1 MSKINTLRI
10 VNLNYNNN
18 SIKISDEAFNFNGES
33 TLMSLRNGGGKTVLV
48 QMMTAPF
55 VHKRYRDTKDRKF
68 ESYFTTNRPTFIMVE
83 WVLDGDAGYVLTGMM
98 VRKNQEI
105 SEGEAHDELE
115 MINFIYEYKDRC
127 ENDIYHIPI
136 INETDA
142 GMTLKNWGT
151 CRKIFE
157 NIKKEDGMHFNY
169 YDMDMPAQ
177 SRIYFEK
184 LKQYQIN
191 YKEWETII
199 KKINLKE
206 SGLSDLFSDCRDE
219 KGLVEKWFLE
229 AVESKLNKEGNRI
242 SEFENIIKK
251 YAKQYKDNQTNIH
264 RMENLKEFLKE
275 ASGIKNYADE
285 FLDYTKQRQSKESD
299 IAGFITILDELLKET
314 DERKNY
320 LDEEIKNK
328 QKQIADIRY
337 EEISYSIYS
346 IEEKKNK
353 LAHEYEQLTLEKEQV
368 VKEKEKLEKSRDIL
382 LCAKQNE
389 AKNNAFSEC
398 KKLESRIEVSN
409 KNEKEKEP
417 ARKELGKMLFKH
429 YFKALSNCDS
439 EIAEIKGSIVKHEER
454 EKEYNISKSECFK
467 QKDANSL
474 QIGKCQAKVSNYA
487 VLEEQFNK
495 KYNENLLR
503 NILGIY
509 EAGVLELKG
518 EEYEKEIAA
527 MKKDIAALK
536 HEKTKND
543 EDYVRYGRNQDD
555 FREVIIEKKSSLAA
569 EKERLADFELQLK
582 TRQDI
587 MKYFLV
593 DESEVYNKTVI
604 IENAERKLKEIN
616 AAKRILERECEQIGA
631 EVKLLENGRLLEV
644 SKEFSDYLSTL
655 EIEIIYGMEWL
666 SNNGRSLQE
675 NKKIVENN
683 PFIPYSIILSGA
695 DFDRLAQDNKKIFT
709 STPIPIVKREEL
721 EDGFIESGIGTI
733 ELDKVSFYLMFRDEL
748 LDTKKRGD
756 IIWQKKEKITKIQE
770 NIKRRDIEYG
780 EYFSK
785 CECIKKQSLEKDS
798 IELSANMIM
807 TYEKEINDAQ
817 NQIEELENLK
827 RDIIKNNEN
836 INQKITDL
844 NRNKSLADLRLQD
857 FEILNENYNEYCEA
871 KHEKIKLEKK
881 NEDIDNKLGIINEK
895 LENLVENIKSD
906 ERNEMKMRQEKKSF
920 QEKYEYFKIFE
931 AEIKENVETYNL
943 LDEEMRI
950 SKEAEYNALINDYS
964 NEIKLLNEQY
974 NSVSR
979 QFAQSRQELDELLKK
994 HNLEIADVE
1003 KVKYDREEKNE
1014 LDERISS
1021 GNMQIQLYNEK
1032 LNKVNMEIAKKQS
1045 DMEHAYN
1052 DLYRICEKKE
1062 PVSKKKITNTNFKD
1076 RIILIQNEIRDNKS
1090 DLEGVLNLCAGYR
1103 NNLTALAEYSELKA
1117 EDTESGITKSD
1128 FAGKSVKEIDTFRG
1142 IMIRDYKEIL
1152 ESERKQSAVITRLL
1166 NDMARKNIFRD
1177 EFFQKS
1183 IEVLMSITDNAVNF
1197 LKQLDIFVSS
1207 YEGIIEKLEV
1217 DVAMV
1222 EKESARIVELLEEY
1236 VRDVHEDLGRIDGN
1250 STIKVHGKDKK
1261 MLKITIPEWYSNEEM
1276 YHLKVKDILDEVTA
1290 KTVTALE
1297 NNENPE
1303 EVISLYINTKYLYD
1317 SVIGTGNVRIRLYKI
1332 EEQKGREISWS
1343 DVAKNSGGEGFLSA
1357 FIVLSSLLYYMRKD
1371 VSDVFT
1377 NYNEGKVLV
1386 MDNPFAQT
1394 NASHL
1399 LKPLMDMAK
1408 KTNTQLICLSGL
1420 GGDSIYDRFD
1430 NIYVLN
1436 LVAAS
1441 LRNGMQYLKGEHTR
1455 GEESDT
1461 MIATQIQVTQQELM
1475 F

>member
-1 MSKINTLRI
+1 MEFDYGLLAKYLAGNIS
-10 VNLNYNNN
+10 
-18 SIKISDEAFNFNGES
+18 SDEMQKME
-33 TLMSLRNGGGKTVLV
+33 
-48 QMMTAPF
+48 
-55 VHKRYRDTKDRKF
+55 
-68 ESYFTTNRPTFIMVE
+68 E
-83 WVLDGDAGYVLTGMM
+83 W
-98 VRKNQEI
+98 
-105 SEGEAHDELE
+105 S
-115 MINFIYEYKDRC
+115 
-127 ENDIYHIPI
+127 
-136 INETDA
+136 
-142 GMTLKNWGT
+142 
-151 CRKIFE
+151 
-157 NIKKEDGMHFNY
+157 
-169 YDMDMPAQ
+169 
-177 SRIYFEK
+177 
-184 LKQYQIN
+184 
-191 YKEWETII
+191 
-199 KKINLKE
+199 NL
-206 SGLSDLFSDCRDE
+206 S
-219 KGLVEKWFLE
+219 
-229 AVESKLNKEGNRI
+229 
-242 SEFENIIKK
+242 
-251 YAKQYKDNQTNIH
+251 
-264 RMENLKEFLKE
+264 
-275 ASGIKNYADE
+275 
-285 FLDYTKQRQSKESD
+285 
-299 IAGFITILDELLKET
+299 
-314 DERKNY
+314 
-320 LDEEIKNK
+320 
-328 QKQIADIRY
+328 
-337 EEISYSIYS
+337 
-346 IEEKKNK
+346 
-353 LAHEYEQLTLEKEQV
+353 
-368 VKEKEKLEKSRDIL
+368 
-382 LCAKQNE
+382 
-389 AKNNAFSEC
+389 
-398 KKLESRIEVSN
+398 
-409 KNEKEKEP
+409 
-417 ARKELGKMLFKH
+417 
-429 YFKALSNCDS
+429 
-439 EIAEIKGSIVKHEER
+439 
-454 EKEYNISKSECFK
+454 
-467 QKDANSL
+467 
-474 QIGKCQAKVSNYA
+474 
-487 VLEEQFNK
+487 
-495 KYNENLLR
+495 
-503 NILGIY
+503 
-509 EAGVLELKG
+509 
-518 EEYEKEIAA
+518 
-527 MKKDIAALK
+527 
-536 HEKTKND
+536 
-543 EDYVRYGRNQDD
+543 
-555 FREVIIEKKSSLAA
+555 
-569 EKERLADFELQLK
+569 
-582 TRQDI
+582 
-587 MKYFLV
+587 
-593 DESEVYNKTVI
+593 
-604 IENAERKLKEIN
+604 
-616 AAKRILERECEQIGA
+616 
-631 EVKLLENGRLLEV
+631 
-644 SKEFSDYLSTL
+644 
-655 EIEIIYGMEWL
+655 
-666 SNNGRSLQE
+666 
-675 NKKIVENN
+675 
-683 PFIPYSIILSGA
+683 
-695 DFDRLAQDNKKIFT
+695 QDNKKIFT

-756 IIWQKKEKITKIQE
+756 IIGQKKEKITKIQE

-844 NRNKSLADLRLQD
+844 NQKKSLTDLRMQD

-871 KHEKIKLEKK
+871 KDEKIKLEKK

-920 QEKYEYFKIFE
+920 QEKYEYFKNFE
-931 AEIKENVETYNL
+931 AEVKENAETYNL
-943 LDEEMRI
+943 LDEETRI

-1090 DLEGVLNLCAGYR
+1090 DLEGVLNLFAGYR

-1117 EDTESGITKSD
+1117 EVTERGITKSD
-1128 FAGKSVKEIDTFRG
+1128 FVGKSVKEIDTFRG

-1152 ESERKQSAVITRLL
+1152 ENERKQSAVITRLL

>member
-1 MSKINTLRI
+1 
-10 VNLNYNNN
+10 
-18 SIKISDEAFNFNGES
+18 
-33 TLMSLRNGGGKTVLV
+33 
-48 QMMTAPF
+48 
-55 VHKRYRDTKDRKF
+55 
-68 ESYFTTNRPTFIMVE
+68 
-83 WVLDGDAGYVLTGMM
+83 
-98 VRKNQEI
+98 
-105 SEGEAHDELE
+105 
-115 MINFIYEYKDRC
+115 
-127 ENDIYHIPI
+127 
-136 INETDA
+136 
-142 GMTLKNWGT
+142 
-151 CRKIFE
+151 
-157 NIKKEDGMHFNY
+157 
-169 YDMDMPAQ
+169 
-177 SRIYFEK
+177 
-184 LKQYQIN
+184 
-191 YKEWETII
+191 
-199 KKINLKE
+199 
-206 SGLSDLFSDCRDE
+206 
-219 KGLVEKWFLE
+219 
-229 AVESKLNKEGNRI
+229 
-242 SEFENIIKK
+242 
-251 YAKQYKDNQTNIH
+251 
-264 RMENLKEFLKE
+264 
-275 ASGIKNYADE
+275 
-285 FLDYTKQRQSKESD
+285 
-299 IAGFITILDELLKET
+299 
-314 DERKNY
+314 
-320 LDEEIKNK
+320 
-328 QKQIADIRY
+328 
-337 EEISYSIYS
+337 
-346 IEEKKNK
+346 
-353 LAHEYEQLTLEKEQV
+353 
-368 VKEKEKLEKSRDIL
+368 
-382 LCAKQNE
+382 
-389 AKNNAFSEC
+389 
-398 KKLESRIEVSN
+398 
-409 KNEKEKEP
+409 
-417 ARKELGKMLFKH
+417 
-429 YFKALSNCDS
+429 
-439 EIAEIKGSIVKHEER
+439 
-454 EKEYNISKSECFK
+454 
-467 QKDANSL
+467 
-474 QIGKCQAKVSNYA
+474 
-487 VLEEQFNK
+487 
-495 KYNENLLR
+495 
-503 NILGIY
+503 
-509 EAGVLELKG
+509 
-518 EEYEKEIAA
+518 
-527 MKKDIAALK
+527 
-536 HEKTKND
+536 
-543 EDYVRYGRNQDD
+543 
-555 FREVIIEKKSSLAA
+555 
-569 EKERLADFELQLK
+569 
-582 TRQDI
+582 
-587 MKYFLV
+587 
-593 DESEVYNKTVI
+593 
-604 IENAERKLKEIN
+604 
-616 AAKRILERECEQIGA
+616 
-631 EVKLLENGRLLEV
+631 
-644 SKEFSDYLSTL
+644 
-655 EIEIIYGMEWL
+655 
-666 SNNGRSLQE
+666 
-675 NKKIVENN
+675 
-683 PFIPYSIILSGA
+683 
-695 DFDRLAQDNKKIFT
+695 
-709 STPIPIVKREEL
+709 
-721 EDGFIESGIGTI
+721 
-733 ELDKVSFYLMFRDEL
+733 MFRDEL

-756 IIWQKKEKITKIQE
+756 IIGQKKEKITKIQE

-1128 FAGKSVKEIDTFRG
+1128 FVGKSVKEIDTFRG

-1461 MIATQIQVTQQELM
+1461 MIATQIQLTQQELM

>member
-1 MSKINTLRI
+1 MAILQEWQKIA
-10 VNLNYNNN
+10 YNEKANQ
-18 SIKISDEAFNFNGES
+18 GE
-33 TLMSLRNGGGKTVLV
+33 LQRFW
-48 QMMTAPF
+48 Q
-55 VHKRYRDTKDRKF
+55 RYF
-68 ESYFTTNRPTFIMVE
+68 
-83 WVLDGDAGYVLTGMM
+83 LL
-98 VRKNQEI
+98 
-105 SEGEAHDELE
+105 
-115 MINFIYEYKDRC
+115 
-127 ENDIYHIPI
+127 
-136 INETDA
+136 
-142 GMTLKNWGT
+142 
-151 CRKIFE
+151 
-157 NIKKEDGMHFNY
+157 
-169 YDMDMPAQ
+169 
-177 SRIYFEK
+177 
-184 LKQYQIN
+184 
-191 YKEWETII
+191 
-199 KKINLKE
+199 
-206 SGLSDLFSDCRDE
+206 E
-219 KGLVEKWFLE
+219 KGV
-229 AVESKLNKEGNRI
+229 
-242 SEFENIIKK
+242 
-251 YAKQYKDNQTNIH
+251 
-264 RMENLKEFLKE
+264 
-275 ASGIKNYADE
+275 
-285 FLDYTKQRQSKESD
+285 
-299 IAGFITILDELLKET
+299 
-314 DERKNY
+314 
-320 LDEEIKNK
+320 
-328 QKQIADIRY
+328 
-337 EEISYSIYS
+337 
-346 IEEKKNK
+346 
-353 LAHEYEQLTLEKEQV
+353 YEQLLTNPDEKVEGT
-368 VKEKEKLEKSRDIL
+368 VKELAEKYNLSVMEMTGFLDGINDSLVEANPIDTMEEDTKVNLVFDKEKLYKNMVD
-382 LCAKQNE
+382 AK
-389 AKNNAFSEC
+389 ADW
-398 KKLESRIEVSN
+398 LY
-409 KNEKEKEP
+409 
-417 ARKELGKMLFKH
+417 ELPQW
-429 YFKALSNCDS
+429 D
-439 EIAEIKGSIVKHEER
+439 
-454 EKEYNISKSECFK
+454 
-467 QKDANSL
+467 
-474 QIGKCQAKVSNYA
+474 
-487 VLEEQFNK
+487 
-495 KYNENLLR
+495 
-503 NILGIY
+503 
-509 EAGVLELKG
+509 
-518 EEYEKEIAA
+518 
-527 MKKDIAALK
+527 
-536 HEKTKND
+536 
-543 EDYVRYGRNQDD
+543 
-555 FREVIIEKKSSLAA
+555 
-569 EKERLADFELQLK
+569 
-582 TRQDI
+582 
-587 MKYFLV
+587 
-593 DESEVYNKTVI
+593 
-604 IENAERKLKEIN
+604 
-616 AAKRILERECEQIGA
+616 
-631 EVKLLENGRLLEV
+631 
-644 SKEFSDYLSTL
+644 
-655 EIEIIYGMEWL
+655 
-666 SNNGRSLQE
+666 
-675 NKKIVENN
+675 
-683 PFIPYSIILSGA
+683 
-695 DFDRLAQDNKKIFT
+695 
-709 STPIPIVKREEL
+709 
-721 EDGFIESGIGTI
+721 
-733 ELDKVSFYLMFRDEL
+733 
-748 LDTKKRGD
+748 
-756 IIWQKKEKITKIQE
+756 
-770 NIKRRDIEYG
+770 
-780 EYFSK
+780 
-785 CECIKKQSLEKDS
+785 
-798 IELSANMIM
+798 
-807 TYEKEINDAQ
+807 
-817 NQIEELENLK
+817 
-827 RDIIKNNEN
+827 
-836 INQKITDL
+836 
-844 NRNKSLADLRLQD
+844 
-857 FEILNENYNEYCEA
+857 
-871 KHEKIKLEKK
+871 
-881 NEDIDNKLGIINEK
+881 
-895 LENLVENIKSD
+895 
-906 ERNEMKMRQEKKSF
+906 
-920 QEKYEYFKIFE
+920 
-931 AEIKENVETYNL
+931 NL
-943 LDEEMRI
+943 LDEETRI

-1090 DLEGVLNLCAGYR
+1090 DLEGVLNLFAGYR

-1117 EDTESGITKSD
+1117 EVTERGITKSD
-1128 FAGKSVKEIDTFRG
+1128 FVGKSVKEIDTFRG

-1152 ESERKQSAVITRLL
+1152 ENERKQSAVITRLL

-1290 KTVTALE
+1290 KTVMALE

>member
-1 MSKINTLRI
+1 M
-10 VNLNYNNN
+10 
-18 SIKISDEAFNFNGES
+18 D
-33 TLMSLRNGGGKTVLV
+33 
-48 QMMTAPF
+48 
-55 VHKRYRDTKDRKF
+55 
-68 ESYFTTNRPTFIMVE
+68 
-83 WVLDGDAGYVLTGMM
+83 
-98 VRKNQEI
+98 
-105 SEGEAHDELE
+105 
-115 MINFIYEYKDRC
+115 
-127 ENDIYHIPI
+127 DI
-136 INETDA
+136 
-142 GMTLKNWGT
+142 
-151 CRKIFE
+151 
-157 NIKKEDGMHFNY
+157 
-169 YDMDMPAQ
+169 
-177 SRIYFEK
+177 
-184 LKQYQIN
+184 
-191 YKEWETII
+191 
-199 KKINLKE
+199 
-206 SGLSDLFSDCRDE
+206 
-219 KGLVEKWFLE
+219 
-229 AVESKLNKEGNRI
+229 
-242 SEFENIIKK
+242 
-251 YAKQYKDNQTNIH
+251 
-264 RMENLKEFLKE
+264 
-275 ASGIKNYADE
+275 
-285 FLDYTKQRQSKESD
+285 
-299 IAGFITILDELLKET
+299 
-314 DERKNY
+314 
-320 LDEEIKNK
+320 
-328 QKQIADIRY
+328 
-337 EEISYSIYS
+337 
-346 IEEKKNK
+346 
-353 LAHEYEQLTLEKEQV
+353 
-368 VKEKEKLEKSRDIL
+368 
-382 LCAKQNE
+382 
-389 AKNNAFSEC
+389 
-398 KKLESRIEVSN
+398 
-409 KNEKEKEP
+409 
-417 ARKELGKMLFKH
+417 
-429 YFKALSNCDS
+429 
-439 EIAEIKGSIVKHEER
+439 
-454 EKEYNISKSECFK
+454 
-467 QKDANSL
+467 
-474 QIGKCQAKVSNYA
+474 
-487 VLEEQFNK
+487 
-495 KYNENLLR
+495 
-503 NILGIY
+503 
-509 EAGVLELKG
+509 
-518 EEYEKEIAA
+518 
-527 MKKDIAALK
+527 
-536 HEKTKND
+536 
-543 EDYVRYGRNQDD
+543 
-555 FREVIIEKKSSLAA
+555 
-569 EKERLADFELQLK
+569 
-582 TRQDI
+582 
-587 MKYFLV
+587 
-593 DESEVYNKTVI
+593 EVYNKTVI

-644 SKEFSDYLSTL
+644 SKEFLDYLSTL

-666 SNNGRSLQE
+666 SNNGRNLQE

-756 IIWQKKEKITKIQE
+756 IIGQKKEKITKIQE

-871 KHEKIKLEKK
+871 KDEKIKLEKK

-906 ERNEMKMRQEKKSF
+906 ERNKMKMRQEKKSF
-920 QEKYEYFKIFE
+920 QEKYEYFKNFE
-931 AEIKENVETYNL
+931 AEIKENAETYNL
-943 LDEEMRI
+943 LDEETRI

-1090 DLEGVLNLCAGYR
+1090 DLEGVLNLFAGYR

-1117 EDTESGITKSD
+1117 EVTERGITKSD
-1128 FAGKSVKEIDTFRG
+1128 FVGKSVKEIDTFRG

-1152 ESERKQSAVITRLL
+1152 ENERKQSAVITRLL

>member
-1 MSKINTLRI
+1 
-10 VNLNYNNN
+10 
-18 SIKISDEAFNFNGES
+18 
-33 TLMSLRNGGGKTVLV
+33 
-48 QMMTAPF
+48 
-55 VHKRYRDTKDRKF
+55 
-68 ESYFTTNRPTFIMVE
+68 
-83 WVLDGDAGYVLTGMM
+83 
-98 VRKNQEI
+98 
-105 SEGEAHDELE
+105 
-115 MINFIYEYKDRC
+115 
-127 ENDIYHIPI
+127 
-136 INETDA
+136 
-142 GMTLKNWGT
+142 
-151 CRKIFE
+151 
-157 NIKKEDGMHFNY
+157 
-169 YDMDMPAQ
+169 
-177 SRIYFEK
+177 
-184 LKQYQIN
+184 
-191 YKEWETII
+191 
-199 KKINLKE
+199 
-206 SGLSDLFSDCRDE
+206 
-219 KGLVEKWFLE
+219 
-229 AVESKLNKEGNRI
+229 
-242 SEFENIIKK
+242 
-251 YAKQYKDNQTNIH
+251 
-264 RMENLKEFLKE
+264 
-275 ASGIKNYADE
+275 
-285 FLDYTKQRQSKESD
+285 
-299 IAGFITILDELLKET
+299 
-314 DERKNY
+314 
-320 LDEEIKNK
+320 
-328 QKQIADIRY
+328 
-337 EEISYSIYS
+337 
-346 IEEKKNK
+346 
-353 LAHEYEQLTLEKEQV
+353 
-368 VKEKEKLEKSRDIL
+368 
-382 LCAKQNE
+382 
-389 AKNNAFSEC
+389 
-398 KKLESRIEVSN
+398 
-409 KNEKEKEP
+409 
-417 ARKELGKMLFKH
+417 
-429 YFKALSNCDS
+429 
-439 EIAEIKGSIVKHEER
+439 
-454 EKEYNISKSECFK
+454 
-467 QKDANSL
+467 
-474 QIGKCQAKVSNYA
+474 
-487 VLEEQFNK
+487 
-495 KYNENLLR
+495 
-503 NILGIY
+503 
-509 EAGVLELKG
+509 
-518 EEYEKEIAA
+518 
-527 MKKDIAALK
+527 
-536 HEKTKND
+536 
-543 EDYVRYGRNQDD
+543 
-555 FREVIIEKKSSLAA
+555 
-569 EKERLADFELQLK
+569 
-582 TRQDI
+582 
-587 MKYFLV
+587 
-593 DESEVYNKTVI
+593 
-604 IENAERKLKEIN
+604 
-616 AAKRILERECEQIGA
+616 
-631 EVKLLENGRLLEV
+631 
-644 SKEFSDYLSTL
+644 
-655 EIEIIYGMEWL
+655 
-666 SNNGRSLQE
+666 
-675 NKKIVENN
+675 
-683 PFIPYSIILSGA
+683 
-695 DFDRLAQDNKKIFT
+695 
-709 STPIPIVKREEL
+709 
-721 EDGFIESGIGTI
+721 
-733 ELDKVSFYLMFRDEL
+733 MFRDEL

-756 IIWQKKEKITKIQE
+756 IIGQKKEKITKIQE

-871 KHEKIKLEKK
+871 KDEKIKLEKK

-906 ERNEMKMRQEKKSF
+906 ERNKMKMRQEKKSF
-920 QEKYEYFKIFE
+920 QEKYEYFKNFE
-931 AEIKENVETYNL
+931 AEIKENAETYNL
-943 LDEEMRI
+943 LDEETRI

-1090 DLEGVLNLCAGYR
+1090 DLEGVLNLFAGYR

-1117 EDTESGITKSD
+1117 EVTESGITKSD
-1128 FAGKSVKEIDTFRG
+1128 FVGKSVKEIDTFRG

-1152 ESERKQSAVITRLL
+1152 ENERKQSAVITRLL

-1276 YHLKVKDILDEVTA
+1276 YHLKVNDILDEVTA
-1290 KTVTALE
+1290 KTVMALE

>member
-1 MSKINTLRI
+1 M
-10 VNLNYNNN
+10 
-18 SIKISDEAFNFNGES
+18 
-33 TLMSLRNGGGKTVLV
+33 
-48 QMMTAPF
+48 
-55 VHKRYRDTKDRKF
+55 
-68 ESYFTTNRPTFIMVE
+68 
-83 WVLDGDAGYVLTGMM
+83 
-98 VRKNQEI
+98 
-105 SEGEAHDELE
+105 
-115 MINFIYEYKDRC
+115 
-127 ENDIYHIPI
+127 
-136 INETDA
+136 
-142 GMTLKNWGT
+142 
-151 CRKIFE
+151 
-157 NIKKEDGMHFNY
+157 
-169 YDMDMPAQ
+169 
-177 SRIYFEK
+177 
-184 LKQYQIN
+184 
-191 YKEWETII
+191 
-199 KKINLKE
+199 
-206 SGLSDLFSDCRDE
+206 
-219 KGLVEKWFLE
+219 
-229 AVESKLNKEGNRI
+229 
-242 SEFENIIKK
+242 
-251 YAKQYKDNQTNIH
+251 
-264 RMENLKEFLKE
+264 
-275 ASGIKNYADE
+275 
-285 FLDYTKQRQSKESD
+285 
-299 IAGFITILDELLKET
+299 
-314 DERKNY
+314 
-320 LDEEIKNK
+320 
-328 QKQIADIRY
+328 
-337 EEISYSIYS
+337 
-346 IEEKKNK
+346 
-353 LAHEYEQLTLEKEQV
+353 
-368 VKEKEKLEKSRDIL
+368 
-382 LCAKQNE
+382 
-389 AKNNAFSEC
+389 
-398 KKLESRIEVSN
+398 
-409 KNEKEKEP
+409 
-417 ARKELGKMLFKH
+417 
-429 YFKALSNCDS
+429 
-439 EIAEIKGSIVKHEER
+439 
-454 EKEYNISKSECFK
+454 
-467 QKDANSL
+467 
-474 QIGKCQAKVSNYA
+474 
-487 VLEEQFNK
+487 
-495 KYNENLLR
+495 
-503 NILGIY
+503 
-509 EAGVLELKG
+509 
-518 EEYEKEIAA
+518 
-527 MKKDIAALK
+527 
-536 HEKTKND
+536 
-543 EDYVRYGRNQDD
+543 
-555 FREVIIEKKSSLAA
+555 
-569 EKERLADFELQLK
+569 
-582 TRQDI
+582 
-587 MKYFLV
+587 
-593 DESEVYNKTVI
+593 
-604 IENAERKLKEIN
+604 
-616 AAKRILERECEQIGA
+616 
-631 EVKLLENGRLLEV
+631 
-644 SKEFSDYLSTL
+644 
-655 EIEIIYGMEWL
+655 
-666 SNNGRSLQE
+666 
-675 NKKIVENN
+675 
-683 PFIPYSIILSGA
+683 
-695 DFDRLAQDNKKIFT
+695 
-709 STPIPIVKREEL
+709 
-721 EDGFIESGIGTI
+721 
-733 ELDKVSFYLMFRDEL
+733 
-748 LDTKKRGD
+748 
-756 IIWQKKEKITKIQE
+756 
-770 NIKRRDIEYG
+770 
-780 EYFSK
+780 
-785 CECIKKQSLEKDS
+785 EKDS

-871 KHEKIKLEKK
+871 KDEKIKLEKK
-881 NEDIDNKLGIINEK
+881 NEDIDNKQGIINEK
-895 LENLVENIKSD
+895 LENLVENIKLD
-906 ERNEMKMRQEKKSF
+906 ERNKMKMRQEKKSF
-920 QEKYEYFKIFE
+920 QEKYEYFKNFE
-931 AEIKENVETYNL
+931 AEIKENAETYNL
-943 LDEEMRI
+943 LDEETRI

-979 QFAQSRQELDELLKK
+979 QFAQSRQELEELLKK

-1090 DLEGVLNLCAGYR
+1090 DLEGVLNLFAGYR

-1117 EDTESGITKSD
+1117 EVTESGITKSD
-1128 FAGKSVKEIDTFRG
+1128 FVGKSVKEIDTFRG

-1152 ESERKQSAVITRLL
+1152 ENERKQSAVITRLL

-1290 KTVTALE
+1290 KTVMALE

>member
-1 MSKINTLRI
+1 M
-10 VNLNYNNN
+10 
-18 SIKISDEAFNFNGES
+18 
-33 TLMSLRNGGGKTVLV
+33 
-48 QMMTAPF
+48 
-55 VHKRYRDTKDRKF
+55 
-68 ESYFTTNRPTFIMVE
+68 
-83 WVLDGDAGYVLTGMM
+83 
-98 VRKNQEI
+98 
-105 SEGEAHDELE
+105 
-115 MINFIYEYKDRC
+115 
-127 ENDIYHIPI
+127 
-136 INETDA
+136 
-142 GMTLKNWGT
+142 
-151 CRKIFE
+151 
-157 NIKKEDGMHFNY
+157 
-169 YDMDMPAQ
+169 
-177 SRIYFEK
+177 
-184 LKQYQIN
+184 
-191 YKEWETII
+191 
-199 KKINLKE
+199 
-206 SGLSDLFSDCRDE
+206 
-219 KGLVEKWFLE
+219 
-229 AVESKLNKEGNRI
+229 
-242 SEFENIIKK
+242 
-251 YAKQYKDNQTNIH
+251 
-264 RMENLKEFLKE
+264 
-275 ASGIKNYADE
+275 
-285 FLDYTKQRQSKESD
+285 
-299 IAGFITILDELLKET
+299 
-314 DERKNY
+314 
-320 LDEEIKNK
+320 
-328 QKQIADIRY
+328 
-337 EEISYSIYS
+337 
-346 IEEKKNK
+346 
-353 LAHEYEQLTLEKEQV
+353 
-368 VKEKEKLEKSRDIL
+368 
-382 LCAKQNE
+382 
-389 AKNNAFSEC
+389 
-398 KKLESRIEVSN
+398 
-409 KNEKEKEP
+409 
-417 ARKELGKMLFKH
+417 
-429 YFKALSNCDS
+429 
-439 EIAEIKGSIVKHEER
+439 
-454 EKEYNISKSECFK
+454 
-467 QKDANSL
+467 
-474 QIGKCQAKVSNYA
+474 
-487 VLEEQFNK
+487 
-495 KYNENLLR
+495 
-503 NILGIY
+503 
-509 EAGVLELKG
+509 
-518 EEYEKEIAA
+518 
-527 MKKDIAALK
+527 
-536 HEKTKND
+536 
-543 EDYVRYGRNQDD
+543 
-555 FREVIIEKKSSLAA
+555 
-569 EKERLADFELQLK
+569 
-582 TRQDI
+582 
-587 MKYFLV
+587 
-593 DESEVYNKTVI
+593 
-604 IENAERKLKEIN
+604 
-616 AAKRILERECEQIGA
+616 
-631 EVKLLENGRLLEV
+631 
-644 SKEFSDYLSTL
+644 
-655 EIEIIYGMEWL
+655 
-666 SNNGRSLQE
+666 
-675 NKKIVENN
+675 
-683 PFIPYSIILSGA
+683 
-695 DFDRLAQDNKKIFT
+695 
-709 STPIPIVKREEL
+709 
-721 EDGFIESGIGTI
+721 
-733 ELDKVSFYLMFRDEL
+733 
-748 LDTKKRGD
+748 
-756 IIWQKKEKITKIQE
+756 
-770 NIKRRDIEYG
+770 
-780 EYFSK
+780 
-785 CECIKKQSLEKDS
+785 EKDS

-871 KHEKIKLEKK
+871 KDEKIKLEKK

-906 ERNEMKMRQEKKSF
+906 ERNKMKMRQEKKSF
-920 QEKYEYFKIFE
+920 QEKYEYFKNFE
-931 AEIKENVETYNL
+931 AEIKENAETYNL
-943 LDEEMRI
+943 LDEETRI

-1090 DLEGVLNLCAGYR
+1090 DLEGVLNLFAGYR

-1117 EDTESGITKSD
+1117 EVTERGITKSD
-1128 FAGKSVKEIDTFRG
+1128 FVGKSVKEIDTFRG

-1152 ESERKQSAVITRLL
+1152 ENERKQSAVITRLL

>member
-1 MSKINTLRI
+1 
-10 VNLNYNNN
+10 
-18 SIKISDEAFNFNGES
+18 
-33 TLMSLRNGGGKTVLV
+33 
-48 QMMTAPF
+48 
-55 VHKRYRDTKDRKF
+55 
-68 ESYFTTNRPTFIMVE
+68 
-83 WVLDGDAGYVLTGMM
+83 
-98 VRKNQEI
+98 
-105 SEGEAHDELE
+105 
-115 MINFIYEYKDRC
+115 
-127 ENDIYHIPI
+127 
-136 INETDA
+136 
-142 GMTLKNWGT
+142 
-151 CRKIFE
+151 
-157 NIKKEDGMHFNY
+157 
-169 YDMDMPAQ
+169 
-177 SRIYFEK
+177 
-184 LKQYQIN
+184 
-191 YKEWETII
+191 
-199 KKINLKE
+199 
-206 SGLSDLFSDCRDE
+206 
-219 KGLVEKWFLE
+219 
-229 AVESKLNKEGNRI
+229 
-242 SEFENIIKK
+242 
-251 YAKQYKDNQTNIH
+251 
-264 RMENLKEFLKE
+264 
-275 ASGIKNYADE
+275 
-285 FLDYTKQRQSKESD
+285 
-299 IAGFITILDELLKET
+299 
-314 DERKNY
+314 
-320 LDEEIKNK
+320 
-328 QKQIADIRY
+328 
-337 EEISYSIYS
+337 
-346 IEEKKNK
+346 
-353 LAHEYEQLTLEKEQV
+353 
-368 VKEKEKLEKSRDIL
+368 
-382 LCAKQNE
+382 
-389 AKNNAFSEC
+389 
-398 KKLESRIEVSN
+398 
-409 KNEKEKEP
+409 
-417 ARKELGKMLFKH
+417 
-429 YFKALSNCDS
+429 
-439 EIAEIKGSIVKHEER
+439 
-454 EKEYNISKSECFK
+454 
-467 QKDANSL
+467 
-474 QIGKCQAKVSNYA
+474 
-487 VLEEQFNK
+487 
-495 KYNENLLR
+495 
-503 NILGIY
+503 
-509 EAGVLELKG
+509 
-518 EEYEKEIAA
+518 
-527 MKKDIAALK
+527 
-536 HEKTKND
+536 
-543 EDYVRYGRNQDD
+543 
-555 FREVIIEKKSSLAA
+555 
-569 EKERLADFELQLK
+569 
-582 TRQDI
+582 
-587 MKYFLV
+587 
-593 DESEVYNKTVI
+593 
-604 IENAERKLKEIN
+604 
-616 AAKRILERECEQIGA
+616 
-631 EVKLLENGRLLEV
+631 
-644 SKEFSDYLSTL
+644 
-655 EIEIIYGMEWL
+655 MEWL

-756 IIWQKKEKITKIQE
+756 IIGQKKEKITKIQE

-871 KHEKIKLEKK
+871 KDEKIKLEKK

-906 ERNEMKMRQEKKSF
+906 ERNKMKMRQEKKSF
-920 QEKYEYFKIFE
+920 QEKYEYFKNFE
-931 AEIKENVETYNL
+931 AEIKENAETYNL
-943 LDEEMRI
+943 LDEETRI

-1090 DLEGVLNLCAGYR
+1090 DLEGVLNLFAGYR

-1117 EDTESGITKSD
+1117 EVTESGITKSD
-1128 FAGKSVKEIDTFRG
+1128 FVGKSVKEIDTFRG

-1152 ESERKQSAVITRLL
+1152 ENERKQSAVITRLL

-1276 YHLKVKDILDEVTA
+1276 YHLKVNDILDEVTA
-1290 KTVTALE
+1290 KTVMALE

-1317 SVIGTGNVRIRLYKI
+1317 SVIGTGNVRIRIYKI

>member
-1 MSKINTLRI
+1 
-10 VNLNYNNN
+10 
-18 SIKISDEAFNFNGES
+18 
-33 TLMSLRNGGGKTVLV
+33 
-48 QMMTAPF
+48 
-55 VHKRYRDTKDRKF
+55 
-68 ESYFTTNRPTFIMVE
+68 
-83 WVLDGDAGYVLTGMM
+83 
-98 VRKNQEI
+98 
-105 SEGEAHDELE
+105 
-115 MINFIYEYKDRC
+115 
-127 ENDIYHIPI
+127 
-136 INETDA
+136 
-142 GMTLKNWGT
+142 
-151 CRKIFE
+151 
-157 NIKKEDGMHFNY
+157 
-169 YDMDMPAQ
+169 
-177 SRIYFEK
+177 
-184 LKQYQIN
+184 
-191 YKEWETII
+191 
-199 KKINLKE
+199 
-206 SGLSDLFSDCRDE
+206 
-219 KGLVEKWFLE
+219 
-229 AVESKLNKEGNRI
+229 
-242 SEFENIIKK
+242 
-251 YAKQYKDNQTNIH
+251 
-264 RMENLKEFLKE
+264 
-275 ASGIKNYADE
+275 
-285 FLDYTKQRQSKESD
+285 
-299 IAGFITILDELLKET
+299 
-314 DERKNY
+314 
-320 LDEEIKNK
+320 
-328 QKQIADIRY
+328 
-337 EEISYSIYS
+337 
-346 IEEKKNK
+346 
-353 LAHEYEQLTLEKEQV
+353 
-368 VKEKEKLEKSRDIL
+368 
-382 LCAKQNE
+382 
-389 AKNNAFSEC
+389 
-398 KKLESRIEVSN
+398 
-409 KNEKEKEP
+409 
-417 ARKELGKMLFKH
+417 
-429 YFKALSNCDS
+429 
-439 EIAEIKGSIVKHEER
+439 
-454 EKEYNISKSECFK
+454 
-467 QKDANSL
+467 
-474 QIGKCQAKVSNYA
+474 
-487 VLEEQFNK
+487 
-495 KYNENLLR
+495 
-503 NILGIY
+503 
-509 EAGVLELKG
+509 
-518 EEYEKEIAA
+518 
-527 MKKDIAALK
+527 
-536 HEKTKND
+536 
-543 EDYVRYGRNQDD
+543 
-555 FREVIIEKKSSLAA
+555 
-569 EKERLADFELQLK
+569 
-582 TRQDI
+582 
-587 MKYFLV
+587 
-593 DESEVYNKTVI
+593 
-604 IENAERKLKEIN
+604 
-616 AAKRILERECEQIGA
+616 
-631 EVKLLENGRLLEV
+631 
-644 SKEFSDYLSTL
+644 
-655 EIEIIYGMEWL
+655 
-666 SNNGRSLQE
+666 
-675 NKKIVENN
+675 
-683 PFIPYSIILSGA
+683 
-695 DFDRLAQDNKKIFT
+695 
-709 STPIPIVKREEL
+709 
-721 EDGFIESGIGTI
+721 
-733 ELDKVSFYLMFRDEL
+733 MFRDEL

-756 IIWQKKEKITKIQE
+756 IIGQKKEKITKIQE

-844 NRNKSLADLRLQD
+844 NRNKGLADLRLQD

-1128 FAGKSVKEIDTFRG
+1128 FVGKSVKEIDTFRG